1 MENRRGLARRRQ
13 GGRRIRTTSLLLA
26 LLGSVALLW
35 PRTGPA
41 EAPPTIR
48 PAMGWAVALPVEGG
62 YSRFRLASQSSGQL
76 VLVVGSLGEPGVRHQ
91 VTLRRSPS
99 SPDSLASRRADTT
112 AHTSKSRLIRPY
124 RPPRHSPPLVFPVAY
139 SLIGFDTPVDEV
151 RHFDIPLISQTTPGQ
166 HDHARVR
173 ARTIAC
179 GQRVRVFLDDAESLT
194 PRLRHLA
201 IAVIRLLET
210 SIMPATDRTFGPPAD
225 VDGDEHLSVLLTSW
239 LGRLQK
245 GTTAVGGFVRIDD
258 FRTDLPRPGS
268 NRADLMYLNTSLN
281 PGNHLADVVSHE
293 YTHVLACSAR
303 APSPRH
309 PAGLPLE
316 DDWLN
321 EAIAHLSEPGTSNIS
336 HRVARFLEAPG
347 EYPLVVPDYYKAGLW
362 RCDGC
367 RGATYLFLRWC
378 QQRHDPMLTVRLVRS
393 PWWGI
398 RNVEA
403 VTGENFSVLFRDW
416 CLALLS
422 LPLASDTRGLQRP
435 PLEDWATDRPLTLT
449 VAGTAATYLRL
460 LHPGDIVVEVKGAP
474 GSRLQLTLANVPR
487 VASGPTDALPSTF
500 VAGRKASAGVR
511 SSTIAQPYCRR

>member
-1 MENRRGLARRRQ
+1 M
-13 GGRRIRTTSLLLA
+13 GR
-26 LLGSVALLW
+26 
-35 PRTGPA
+35 
-41 EAPPTIR
+41 
-48 PAMGWAVALPVEGG
+48 AVVLPVEGG
-62 YSRFRLASQSSGQL
+62 YARFRLASQSSGQL
-76 VLVVGSLGEPGVRHQ
+76 VLIVGSLGEPGIRHQ

-99 SPDSLASRRADTT
+99 PADSLTSPRADTI
-112 AHTSKSRLIRPY
+112 AHTSQSRLIRPY
-124 RPPRHSPPLVFPVAY
+124 RPPQHSAPLVFTAAL
-139 SLIGFDTPVDEV
+139 SLIGFDTPVPEV

-194 PRLRHLA
+194 PRLRRLA

-210 SIMPATDRTFGPPAD
+210 TIMPATDPTFGPPAD
-225 VDGDEHLSVLLTSW
+225 VDGDERLSVLLTSW

-258 FRTDLPRPGS
+258 FRTDLPRPSS

-281 PGNHLADVVSHE
+281 PGTHLADVVSHE

-303 APSPRH
+303 TPSPRH

-336 HRVARFLEAPG
+336 HRVARFLEATG
-347 EYPLVVPDYYKAGLW
+347 EYPLVVPDYYRAGLW

-378 QQRHDPMLTVRLVRS
+378 QQDHDPMLAARLVRS

-403 VTGENFSVLFRDW
+403 VTGEKFSDLFRDW
-416 CLALLS
+416 CVAILS
-422 LPLASDTRGLQRP
+422 LPLASDPRGLQRP
-435 PLEDWATDRPLTLT
+435 PLKDWATDQPLTLT
-449 VAGTAATYLRL
+449 VAGTAVTYLRP
-460 LHPGDIVVEVKGAP
+460 LHPGDIVVEVKAAP
-474 GSRLQLTLANVPR
+474 GSRLQLTLANVPM
-487 VASGPTDALPSTF
+487 VVSETTDALPSTF
-500 VAGRKASAGVR
+500 VACRKASAGVR
-511 SSTIAQPYCRR
+511 SSTIERPYCRR